1 MKKSQNS
8 GYRKILPT
16 EWKTKIIFLVC
27 SKDDLKIQLGSSEIL
42 RLIINCLFQKPSM
55 VRNASL
61 IEEHDSGTM
70 QVLMSKMRKPKINSK
85 RFTKSVGNPF
95 ANFNT
100 FLFSFLFVLLYVVL
114 MSFYMIVIR
123 IFSYFCWAV

>member
-61 IEEHDSGTM
+61 IEEHDSGT
-70 QVLMSKMRKPKINSK
+70 I
-85 RFTKSVGNPF
+85 
-95 ANFNT
+95 
-100 FLFSFLFVLLYVVL
+100 
-114 MSFYMIVIR
+114 
-123 IFSYFCWAV
+123 